1 MAEERR
7 LGKVSHMTW
16 DNQRGRKGRGKGLAK
31 VSLTFASKLSC
42 RP

>member
-7 LGKVSHMTW
+7 LGKVSLMTW
-16 DNQRGRKGRGKGLAK
+16 DNQRGRKGLGELAK
-31 VSLTFASKLSC
+31 VGLTFASKLSC